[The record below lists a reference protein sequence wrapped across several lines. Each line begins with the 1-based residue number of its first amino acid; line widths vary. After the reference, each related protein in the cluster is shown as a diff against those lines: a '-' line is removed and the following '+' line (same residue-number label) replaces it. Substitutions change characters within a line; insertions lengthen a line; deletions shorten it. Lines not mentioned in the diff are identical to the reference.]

1 MLAAAQRLRRREDFA
16 ATIRNGRRAG
26 RGALVVHFL
35 QSTAEPAPADQA
47 SARAGF
53 VVSAPAAAGHA
64 AEPVGSGSG
73 SASGPGS
80 AAGLDPAGLS
90 SAGLSSA
97 GFGPAGFGPASDPG
111 SGVGPAVDSSSG
123 FESVSGSDSASGSDS
138 VSGSGP
144 AVGSVS
150 EAGGVVPARAGF
162 VVSKAVGNAVVRNLV
177 KRRLRHL
184 IRPHLADL
192 PPASMIVV
200 RALPASATAR
210 YEDLGRDLEA
220 ALTAARRPRSREGR
234 R

>member
-35 QSTAEPAPADQA
+35 QSTVEPAPADQP

-53 VVSAPAAAGHA
+53 VVSDAVLDREVAGSTGEA
-64 AEPVGSGSG
+64 
-73 SASGPGS
+73 SA
-80 AAGLDPAGLS
+80 D
-90 SAGLSSA
+90 
-97 GFGPAGFGPASDPG
+97 
-111 SGVGPAVDSSSG
+111 AVQ
-123 FESVSGSDSASGSDS
+123 
-138 VSGSGP
+138 
-144 AVGSVS
+144 
-150 EAGGVVPARAGF
+150 PARAGF

-184 IRPHLADL
+184 VRPHLADL
-192 PPASMIVV
+192 PPAAMVVV
-200 RALPASATAR
+200 RALPPSATAS

-220 ALTAARRPRSREGR
+220 ALAAARRPRSREGR